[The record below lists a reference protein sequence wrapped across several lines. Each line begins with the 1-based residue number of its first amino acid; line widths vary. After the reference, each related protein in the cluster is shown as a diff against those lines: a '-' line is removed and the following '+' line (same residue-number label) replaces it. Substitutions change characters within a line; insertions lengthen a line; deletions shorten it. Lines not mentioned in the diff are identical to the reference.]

1 MVEPLSAAAP
11 GSTDPTVPDLVY
23 VQMTYDAA
31 TGAVTYTQ
39 QQVSIATST
48 LLYLD
53 LTTLNPGSG
62 GDARFYG
69 FTISAN
75 WPDSIRITFPSDP
88 EMQLIVPL
96 PATPSG
102 SYSFMPAIQATGHG
116 VEKQGT
122 LQLTVA
128 NS

>member
-1 MVEPLSAAAP
+1 MVEQFSAAAP
-11 GSTDPTVPDLVY
+11 ASSDSATLEPVY

-31 TGAVTYTQ
+31 TGDVTYSQ

-48 LLYLD
+48 RLYLD

-75 WPDSIRITFPSDP
+75 WPGSIQITFPSDP
-88 EMQLIVPL
+88 EMQLVIPL
-96 PATPSG
+96 PATPDG
-102 SYSFMPAIQATGHG
+102 SYSFMPAIQATGQG

-122 LQLTVA
+122 IQLTVA